1 MSSCN
6 ESITFEQMIE
16 GLLDFFS
23 GDKESVIIEEVQA
36 FINRSGNK
44 EYDCVEESFVIFQVQ
59 V

>member
-6 ESITFEQMIE
+6 ESITFEELIE

-23 GDKESVIIEEVQA
+23 GDKESVIVEEVQA

-44 EYDCVEESFVIFQVQ
+44 EYDCVNHL
-59 V
+59 

>member
-6 ESITFEQMIE
+6 ESITFEELIE

-36 FINRSGNK
+36 FINRSSDK
-44 EYDCVEESFVIFQVQ
+44 EYDCVEESFVIFQIQ